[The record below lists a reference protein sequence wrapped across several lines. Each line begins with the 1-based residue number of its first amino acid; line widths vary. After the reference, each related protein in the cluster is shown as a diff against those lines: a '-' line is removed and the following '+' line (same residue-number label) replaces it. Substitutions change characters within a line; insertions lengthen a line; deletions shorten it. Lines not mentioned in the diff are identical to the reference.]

1 MIDPELYIKILKFLS
16 TKGFYHYTDVTHF
29 FDEYPVDAMRE
40 LYDDNP
46 RRSMISEYLTFMAN
60 RNHIE
65 FRPATGDKRSTNLEA
80 VITHDGLKY
89 YREDNL
95 FFASKRNI
103 IISYTLTVISIIV
116 SIIAVS
122 LNFGRGREIQGL
134 MKKVEMLEKTVSK
147 QLIEK
152 KVK

>member
-1 MIDPELYIKILKFLS
+1 MIKPKLYITILKFLS

-29 FDEYPVDAMRE
+29 FDEYPIDPMRE

-46 RRSMISEYLTFMAN
+46 RKSMISDYLNFMAN
-60 RNHIE
+60 KKHIE
-65 FRPATGDKRSTNLEA
+65 FRPATGDKRSSNLEA
-80 VITHDGLKY
+80 VITHEGLKF

-95 FFASKRNI
+95 FYASKRNI

-116 SIIAVS
+116 SIVAVS
-122 LNFGRGREIQGL
+122 LNLGRGREIQGL
-134 MKKVEMLEKTVSK
+134 IQKVEILEKTVGK
-147 QLIEK
+147 QPIMK